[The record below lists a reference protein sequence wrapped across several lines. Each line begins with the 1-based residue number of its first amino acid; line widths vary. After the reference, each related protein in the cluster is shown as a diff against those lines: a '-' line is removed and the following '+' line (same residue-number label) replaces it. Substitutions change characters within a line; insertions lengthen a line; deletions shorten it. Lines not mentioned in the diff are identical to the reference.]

1 VYFISSQWNK
11 QEINSKK
18 YYRKYTNIRRLNKTP
33 LNDQWVN
40 EEIREEVL
48 GFLESNENENTKYK
62 NL

>member
-1 VYFISSQWNK
+1 
-11 QEINSKK
+11 
-18 YYRKYTNIRRLNKTP
+18 LNKTP